1 MPATSPPRAWAE
13 IDLGAIRHN
22 LNVVKQ
28 AAKGEYYMPVEA
40 LAPMATAWNRFAARW
55 IREGIAFFGV
65 ANVGEARRISQA
77 GCRTRPYILGPAFP
91 EEREEIVLN
100 GWRSFI
106 STMEEAA
113 HYNSLARLYGKT
125 LPIHLSVDT
134 GMGRGGFLPDQ
145 LEELL
150 SRLGELDSLHLEG
163 LGAHLPCADED
174 REITLRQISRFEQMA
189 ARIREKLPLKYC
201 HLANS
206 AASLD
211 YEIPSNNMCR
221 PGLVLYGFSPIP
233 SPWAAQLKPAMAL
246 FSRLTVVR
254 TLPEAPRHFLRG
266 HLCDGPPHQGG
277 DRRHRLCG
285 WLPAFPGPQ
294 GRPRHGGRRFLPPSR
309 ARDDGSDHGGR
320 QPGAAR
326 GTGHDRRNHGAAYP
340 RDGTGGKGRHHFL
353 GDFYRNRPPGTP
365 PLHPLNQT
373 GGKRAKPAAHF
384 WGLLSRLTDR
394 QKYRLVSQYDEGFH
408 QRTLRAAPDD

>member
-1 MPATSPPRAWAE
+1 MWEKP
-13 IDLGAIRHN
+13 GAS
-22 LNVVKQ
+22 
-28 AAKGEYYMPVEA
+28 
-40 LAPMATAWNRFAARW
+40 
-55 IREGIAFFGV
+55 
-65 ANVGEARRISQA
+65 ARRA
-77 GCRTRPYILGPAFP
+77 AAPAPYILGPAFP

-201 HLANS
+201 HLVSS

-221 PGLVLYGFSPIP
+221 PGLVLYGFSP
-233 SPWAAQLKPAMAL
+233 
-246 FSRLTVVR
+246 F
-254 TLPEAPRHFLRG
+254 
-266 HLCDGPPHQGG
+266 PPH
-277 DRRHRLCG
+277 
-285 WLPAFPGPQ
+285 GP
-294 GRPRHGGRRFLPPSR
+294 
-309 ARDDGSDHGGR
+309 
-320 QPGAAR
+320 
-326 GTGHDRRNHGAAYP
+326 RN
-340 RDGTGGKGRHHFL
+340 
-353 GDFYRNRPPGTP
+353 
-365 PLHPLNQT
+365 
-373 GGKRAKPAAHF
+373 
-384 WGLLSRLTDR
+384 
-394 QKYRLVSQYDEGFH
+394 
-408 QRTLRAAPDD
+408 

>member
-28 AAKGEYYMPVEA
+28 AAKGEYYMPVVKASAYGHGLEQVCRA
-40 LAPMATAWNRFAARW
+40 LDA
-55 IREGIAFFGV
+55 EGIAFFGV

-77 GCRTRPYILGPAFP
+77 GCRTRPYILGPSFP

-106 STMEEAA
+106 STMEEAV

-125 LPIHLSVDT
+125 LPIHISVDT

-150 SRLGELDSLHLEG
+150 SRLGELDSLYMEG

-174 REITLRQISRFEQMA
+174 RETTLEQIACFERMA
-189 ARIREKLPLKYC
+189 ARIREKLPLKFC

-211 YEIPSNNMCR
+211 YDIPSNNLCR

-233 SPWAAQLKPAMAL
+233 SPWEAQLKPAMSL
-246 FSRLTVVR
+246 FSRLTVAR
-254 TLPEAPRHFLRG
+254 TLPAGHGISYGGTFVTDHPTKVATVGIGYADGYLRSLAHKG
-266 HLCDGPPHQGG
+266 ARVMVEGISCPLLGRVTMDQIMVDVSRVPSPEPGMTVEIMGPNIPVTE
-277 DRRHRLCG
+277 L
-285 WLPAFPGPQ
+285 A
-294 GRPRHGGRRFLPPSR
+294 
-309 ARDDGSDHGGR
+309 
-320 QPGAAR
+320 
-326 GTGHDRRNHGAAYP
+326 
-340 RDGTGGKGRHHFL
+340 
-353 GDFYRNRPPGTP
+353 
-365 PLHPLNQT
+365 
-373 GGKRAKPAAHF
+373 
-384 WGLLSRLTDR
+384 
-394 QKYRLVSQYDEGFH
+394 
-408 QRTLRAAPDD
+408 

>member
-28 AAKGEYYMPVEA
+28 AAKGEYYMPVVKAGAYGHGLEQVCRT
-40 LAPMATAWNRFAARW
+40 LDS
-55 IREGIAFFGV
+55 EGIAFFGV

-106 STMEEAA
+106 STMEEAE

-150 SRLGELDSLHLEG
+150 SRLGELDSLHPEG

-174 REITLRQISRFEQMA
+174 REITLRQIALFERMA

-221 PGLVLYGFSPIP
+221 PGLVLYGFSPID
-233 SPWAAQLKPAMAL
+233 SPWASQLRPAMAL

-254 TLPEAPRHFLRG
+254 TLPEGHGISYGGTYVTDHPTRVATVGIGYADGYLRSLAHKG
-266 HLCDGPPHQGG
+266 
-277 DRRHRLCG
+277 
-285 WLPAFPGPQ
+285 
-294 GRPRHGGRRFLPPSR
+294 
-309 ARDDGSDHGGR
+309 ARVMLSGVFNQMYGE
-320 QPGAAR
+320 
-326 GTGHDRRNHGAAYP
+326 
-340 RDGTGGKGRHHFL
+340 F
-353 GDFYRNRPPGTP
+353 TP
-365 PLHPLNQT
+365 PDT
-373 GGKRAKPAAHF
+373 VYPAS
-384 WGLLSRLTDR
+384 LS
-394 QKYRLVSQYDEGFH
+394 
-408 QRTLRAAPDD
+408 PP

>member
-28 AAKGEYYMPVEA
+28 AAKGEYYMPVVKAGAYGHGLEPVCRT
-40 LAPMATAWNRFAARW
+40 LDS
-55 IREGIAFFGV
+55 EGIAFFGV

-106 STMEEAA
+106 STMEEAE

-150 SRLGELDSLHLEG
+150 SRLGELDSLHPEG

-174 REITLRQISRFEQMA
+174 REITLRQIALFERMA

-221 PGLVLYGFSPIP
+221 PGLVLYGFSPID
-233 SPWAAQLKPAMAL
+233 SPWASQLRPAMAL

-254 TLPEAPRHFLRG
+254 TLPEGHGISYGGTYVTDHPTRVATVGIGYADGYLRSLAHKGARVMVDGVSCPLLGRVTMDQIIVDVSRAPHAEPGMTAEIMGPHIPVTELAEKAGTISWEIFTGIGPRVPRHY
-266 HLCDGPPHQGG
+266 
-277 DRRHRLCG
+277 
-285 WLPAFPGPQ
+285 
-294 GRPRHGGRRFLPPSR
+294 
-309 ARDDGSDHGGR
+309 
-320 QPGAAR
+320 
-326 GTGHDRRNHGAAYP
+326 NY
-340 RDGTGGKGRHHFL
+340 
-353 GDFYRNRPPGTP
+353 
-365 PLHPLNQT
+365 
-373 GGKRAKPAAHF
+373 
-384 WGLLSRLTDR
+384 
-394 QKYRLVSQYDEGFH
+394 
-408 QRTLRAAPDD
+408 

>member
-1 MPATSPPRAWAE
+1 MPVTSPPRAWAE

-28 AAKGEYYMPVEA
+28 AAKGEYYMPVVK
-40 LAPMATAWNRFAARW
+40 AAAYGHGLEQVCRTLDS
-55 IREGIAFFGV
+55 EGIACFGV

-106 STMEEAA
+106 STMEEAV

-125 LPIHLSVDT
+125 LPIHISVDT

-150 SRLGELDSLHLEG
+150 SRLGELDSLYMEG

-174 REITLRQISRFEQMA
+174 REITLRQIARFEQMA
-189 ARIREKLPLKYC
+189 ARIQEKLPLKYC

-221 PGLVLYGFSPIP
+221 PGLVLYGFSPIT

-246 FSRLTVVR
+246 FSRLTVAR
-254 TLPEAPRHFLRG
+254 TLPEGHGISYGGTFVTDHPTRVATVGIGYADGYVRSLAHKGARVMVDGVSCPLLGRVTMDQIMVDVSRVPHPEPGMTVEIMGPNIPVTELAEKAGTISWEIFTGIGPRVPRHYI
-266 HLCDGPPHQGG
+266 H
-277 DRRHRLCG
+277 
-285 WLPAFPGPQ
+285 
-294 GRPRHGGRRFLPPSR
+294 
-309 ARDDGSDHGGR
+309 
-320 QPGAAR
+320 
-326 GTGHDRRNHGAAYP
+326 
-340 RDGTGGKGRHHFL
+340 
-353 GDFYRNRPPGTP
+353 
-365 PLHPLNQT
+365 
-373 GGKRAKPAAHF
+373 
-384 WGLLSRLTDR
+384 
-394 QKYRLVSQYDEGFH
+394 
-408 QRTLRAAPDD
+408 

>member
-28 AAKGEYYMPVEA
+28 AAKGEYYMPVVKAGAYGHGLEQVCRT
-40 LAPMATAWNRFAARW
+40 LDS
-55 IREGIAFFGV
+55 EGIAFFGV

-106 STMEEAA
+106 STMEEAE

-150 SRLGELDSLHLEG
+150 SRLGELDSLHPEG

-174 REITLRQISRFEQMA
+174 REITLFERMA

-221 PGLVLYGFSPIP
+221 PGLVLYGFSPID
-233 SPWAAQLKPAMAL
+233 SPWASQLRPAMAL

-254 TLPEAPRHFLRG
+254 TLPEGHGISYGAPM
-266 HLCDGPPHQGG
+266 
-277 DRRHRLCG
+277 
-285 WLPAFPGPQ
+285 
-294 GRPRHGGRRFLPPSR
+294 
-309 ARDDGSDHGGR
+309 
-320 QPGAAR
+320 
-326 GTGHDRRNHGAAYP
+326 
-340 RDGTGGKGRHHFL
+340 
-353 GDFYRNRPPGTP
+353 
-365 PLHPLNQT
+365 
-373 GGKRAKPAAHF
+373 
-384 WGLLSRLTDR
+384 
-394 QKYRLVSQYDEGFH
+394 
-408 QRTLRAAPDD
+408 